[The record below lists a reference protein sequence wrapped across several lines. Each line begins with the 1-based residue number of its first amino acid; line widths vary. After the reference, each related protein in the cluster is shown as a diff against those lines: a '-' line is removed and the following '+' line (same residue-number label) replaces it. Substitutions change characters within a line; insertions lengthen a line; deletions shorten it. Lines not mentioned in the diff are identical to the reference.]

1 MNIYYVV
8 AVCKL
13 DDSSARFAVSAE
25 SRASANEQVITDHCG
40 DTYWKLEHCTY
51 IGRKSDLDPEFFL
64 ELP

>member
-13 DDSSARFAVSAE
+13 DDKSARFAVSAE
-25 SRASANEQVITDHCG
+25 SRADANEQVITNHCG
-40 DTYWKLEHCTY
+40 TEFWYLESCTY
-51 IGRKSDLDPEFFL
+51 IGRKSDLDPEFFS